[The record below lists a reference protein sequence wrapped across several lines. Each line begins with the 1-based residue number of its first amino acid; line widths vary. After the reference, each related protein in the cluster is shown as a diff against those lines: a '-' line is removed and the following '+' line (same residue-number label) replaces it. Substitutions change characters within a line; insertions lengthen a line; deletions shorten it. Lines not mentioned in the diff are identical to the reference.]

1 MANYDKQFNV
11 NKGLSVKG
19 TTVIDENRN
28 VAAAA
33 LTVTSN
39 TLVTNLNAEM
49 VGGKTV
55 SLLGV
60 TNANSVISGAWDF
73 QTAPLFSGG
82 ASGYPPFAV
91 SAGSTMVTNLNA
103 EKIADKAI
111 TSLGVIDAART
122 ISATWTYTA
131 APFFNTVGEPFTVA
145 STTKVANLNADL
157 LDGAN
162 ADTGDVVSTI
172 AMRDSSGNLT
182 AKQFSMTAG
191 PSSRT
196 TDTVFYSGAAN
207 DIYKNT
213 LVGFKTSLGLNLVD
227 NVSINSWT
235 GSANIVTLGAAT
247 SSGKITANTF
257 KSNVATGTAPFEVSS
272 LTMVTNLNAEMV
284 GGLTASSFLS
294 SATQI
299 NIGTTTF
306 ALNRAAGAQLLTGVS
321 IDGTATNVTG
331 TVAIGKGGTGLT
343 TVGSSG
349 QILFSN
355 GNAMYWGTAPTSFP
369 GFGTTS
375 GLAAAGD
382 HTHSQYISS
391 GITSLSLTAGF
402 YATSSGS
409 IFRTNYTAA
418 APSGG
423 IAGSGFVVGS
433 TSLVNYTAV
442 DNVANAMALIITG
455 GGLEVKS
462 ALNGTLKPIYGGTIY
477 SDGIAVSLTNH
488 THSYLPLAGGTITGN
503 LSISGTLTAPSY
515 STTTLYLGST
525 GILPTSGTV
534 TANARI
540 YLSGTETNYHADTHT
555 FKAKNGG
562 TSAAVTINGAL
573 TVTGNTTASAL
584 YGTSVSVGTVY
595 GDTHTGKTFNTASK
609 IEFDSFET
617 NKKRIAILSDYID
630 IRGSG
635 WAATTYFNVGA
646 WNTNSSTIGLYG
658 NTYIGTSTTSRASLT
673 VWGDL
678 WVAGTVNLANT
689 TPVQWTPSDIR
700 LKREI
705 RQIDSSKALHQISQ
719 IELLGGVIGYKMNT
733 DEIDAPEKIGV
744 SAQIIA
750 KIVPQASSKKAML
763 GNGVEH
769 YMWHSEQI
777 TALLISAVARLN
789 ERLTILE
796 ESLGLTQGVS

>member
-11 NKGLSVKG
+11 NKGLSVNG
-19 TTVIDENRN
+19 ISVIDNNRN

-131 APFFNTVGEPFTVA
+131 APFFDTVGEPFTVA

-196 TDTVFYSGAAN
+196 TDTVFYSSTTN
-207 DIYKNT
+207 TMYKNT
-213 LVGFKTSLGLNLVD
+213 VAGMKASLGLNLVD

-247 SSGKITANTF
+247 SGGKITANTF

-306 ALNRAAGAQLLTGVS
+306 ALNRASGAQLLTGVS

-442 DNVANAMALIITG
+442 DNVTNARALIITG

-488 THSYLPLAGGTITGN
+488 THSYLPLAGGTLTG
-503 LSISGTLTAPSY
+503 A
-515 STTTLYLGST
+515 
-525 GILPTSGTV
+525 
-534 TANARI
+534 
-540 YLSGTETNYHADTHT
+540 LSGTTTTMSGAITANSLSAATINVDSYKGKTYNTTSNIYFDYNGTSSRNRINIFTDEFSVWGPGWSGGGITFGVGRYDATSTSFIYLYGATQLGSATGTNNVNGTNYFH
-555 FKAKNGG
+555 
-562 TSAAVTINGAL
+562 GA
-573 TVTGNTTASAL
+573 N
-584 YGTSVSVGTVY
+584 
-595 GDTHTGKTFNTASK
+595 H
-609 IEFDSFET
+609 
-617 NKKRIAILSDYID
+617 
-630 IRGSG
+630 
-635 WAATTYFNVGA
+635 YF
-646 WNTNSSTIGLYG
+646 
-658 NTYIGTSTTSRASLT
+658 
-673 VWGDL
+673 
-678 WVAGTVNLANT
+678 AGTVHIQNPA
-689 TPVQWTPSDIR
+689 VQDYNPSDIR
-700 LKREI
+700 LKESI
-705 RQIDSSKALHQISQ
+705 VKVNSTEALNQIAQ
-719 IELLGGVIGYKMNT
+719 IENLDGVISYTMKDNLDPNGRKT
-733 DEIDAPEKIGV
+733 IGV
-744 SAQIIA
+744 SAQVISEV
-750 KIVPQASSKKAML
+750 VPQAAGTFEKDGTEYL
-763 GNGVEH
+763 TWNPT
-769 YMWHSEQI
+769 QI
-777 TALLISAVARLN
+777 TALLIAAVARLN
-789 ERLTILE
+789 ERLTALE
-796 ESLGLTQGVS
+796 NTIAGSI